1 MLLNYFLDVLKNAPT
16 YFSEHTN
23 AAIFVGVLALLQFLL
38 VVVMGWKTSAEVRFI
53 LHFLSIVRFL
63 TMVFSGIVLVSFD
76 QIAVSSDYTSTRFYI
91 ELLIASIVVIVLIGT
106 AIMKSNPDDETMDNA
121 GSQLLEGI
129 FISIVLL
136 VFIFTAL
143 ETKLPD
149 FGFDLFDK
157 TLGTWIMNGFM
168 SLTSGFVLSAFEIII
183 GLICAS
189 VIKSGSKNPNSY

>member
-1 MLLNYFLDVLKNAPT
+1 
-16 YFSEHTN
+16 
-23 AAIFVGVLALLQFLL
+23 
-38 VVVMGWKTSAEVRFI
+38 
-53 LHFLSIVRFL
+53 
-63 TMVFSGIVLVSFD
+63 MVFSGIVLVSFD

-91 ELLIASIVVIVLIGT
+91 ELLVASIVVIVLIGT
-106 AIMKSNPDDETMDNA
+106 AIMKSNPDDEATNNA
-121 GSQLLEGI
+121 GSQLWEGI